1 VDVYGTLECISNEV
15 GGDLISTT
23 LFSGTRLRDVL
34 AKAGPMSGIA
44 EVMFR
49 SLDGYTESI
58 PWDKAEHPDTL
69 LVYGMDGKTLRQE
82 HGYPLRLFNPNH
94 YGMKNP
100 KWLAEIELIP
110 NEYNGYWEVRGWD
123 KEAIVKTTSVT
134 DIKGKLEV
142 VNSLA

>member
-1 VDVYGTLECISNEV
+1 
-15 GGDLISTT
+15 
-23 LFSGTRLRDVL
+23 
-34 AKAGPMSGIA
+34 
-44 EVMFR
+44 
-49 SLDGYTESI
+49 
-58 PWDKAEHPDTL
+58 
-69 LVYGMDGKTLRQE
+69 
-82 HGYPLRLFNPNH
+82 
-94 YGMKNP
+94 MKNP